1 VTILINF
8 ELDRVFA
15 IGEDI
20 VLEGTFGGIFGAIKF
35 NKGYIPEMIEGM
47 LCHGQ

>member
-1 VTILINF
+1 VTTLINF

-20 VLEGTFGGIFGAIKF
+20 VFEGTFGGVFGAITI

-47 LCHGQ
+47 LCHAQ